1 MEAQY
6 PRSCE
11 GKIAQGH
18 HYSPSYHSHPPRR
31 TDGSRI
37 HHDLPSFSRMA
48 PGQPGYGWFDIQFW
62 WYKQSI
68 WITVGYHVGWLWNR
82 EVQRV
87 CLSHWCSSKK
97 TLTILISWTHFLVV
111 ITTHAEPQTGFLH
124 TAPGNTGSVSVE
136 EVSFNSFSIHWII
149 LIYQFL
155 FQLFNFIFLPR
166 FHDILKRSPT
176 NILMLLA
183 CGALSAQPA
192 SRKMIK
198 EISSTCVH
206 ISLWHK

>member
-6 PRSCE
+6 LRSCK

-18 HYSPSYHSHPPRR
+18 HYSPSYHSHPPWR

-87 CLSHWCSSKK
+87 CLSHWCSSTKN
-97 TLTILISWTHFLVV
+97 TNYLNQLDPFLGGHYNPCWSSDRFLAYCPREYWFSISW
-111 ITTHAEPQTGFLH
+111 
-124 TAPGNTGSVSVE
+124 GSQFQFFFYSLDY
-136 EVSFNSFSIHWII
+136 SDL
-149 LIYQFL
+149 LIL

-206 ISLWHK
+206 ISWWHK